1 MEERASDGK
10 LVLGLNAYRE
20 LCTLQ
25 ITGEGVFIKKEA
37 VLSSANVAAAR
48 AVETVA
54 MLKKVLADDAAE
66 RYFRHQ
72 LISIVKGFLKCH
84 VSN

>member
-1 MEERASDGK
+1 MLDPTYLEERSADGK

-25 ITGEGVFIKKEA
+25 ITGNGVFITKEA

-48 AVETVA
+48 AVEMVTA
-54 MLKKVLADDAAE
+54 LKESLTADAAE
-66 RYFRHQ
+66 R
-72 LISIVKGFLKCH
+72 C
-84 VSN
+84 